1 MKTSVYFLFQH
12 WGPHSR
18 CIILTM
24 LKILQIR
31 WHVVYCLL
39 SSQCWLYFLDSLQ
52 CDWTY
57 LLEYVRR
64 NKQTSQQVLLDNDR
78 VVAIIFWRL
87 GNHLCLWMWMKG
99 VTLIL
104 DYFKISFWL
113 TNLPRRSP
121 LLSGSSLRWTYNSSL
136 TDFAL
141 FLLR

>member
-1 MKTSVYFLFQH
+1 
-12 WGPHSR
+12 
-18 CIILTM
+18 M

-104 DYFKISFWL
+104 DHFKISFLL

-121 LLSGSSLRWTYNSSL
+121 LLSCQQRPPCHTSLDTKEHSSTASSLGY
-136 TDFAL
+136 
-141 FLLR
+141 LRSCFRVYHFFMTL